1 MSPVA
6 CAAPFPF
13 NNSSSPHDADTD
25 ILKYPEIVK
34 KPRKVA
40 KSADKFF
47 VLTSKEAFE
56 AKLQHEREKA
66 SRDLIKQQR
75 QAMKQKKNTE
85 KLVTNSAKKKNESAT
100 ASREM
105 KKNPVECSKNRKG
118 NPSLI
123 LVWYPWLC
131 SQLVQIV
138 SIISLLSCKM

>member
-1 MSPVA
+1 MMSPVA

-25 ILKYPEIVK
+25 ILKYSEIVK

-75 QAMKQKKNTE
+75 QAMKQKKY
-85 KLVTNSAKKKNESAT
+85 
-100 ASREM
+100 
-105 KKNPVECSKNRKG
+105 RKVG
-118 NPSLI
+118 DE
-123 LVWYPWLC
+123 
-131 SQLVQIV
+131 
-138 SIISLLSCKM
+138 LS